1 MAHGQS
7 AWSIWAPEIAG
18 CVWMLLW
25 AVFYF
30 VLTKILRNRAS
41 TIEQK
46 DLEKKPSLLYL
57 GYRFKAYKF
66 LNNKNVDDAITFFG
80 RMFTTTR
87 VLIAAQLDEQ
97 DFKEAQEDLDNM
109 MEHLYENLFGAIE
122 SEQKKKLMMK
132 AVRFTL
138 KTMSMKDPSDILGQ
152 RRAYTIEMA
161 LDKVWSQKRR
171 KSGTSTCLSSLARK
185 ATSLFHHMK
194 EKLSSSEEPK
204 PGPPPKYRITSILL
218 NIAKMILLTILPFA
232 FDFYTDGDVTFQF
245 LRLSKR
251 FGNFSILGLARQ
263 EVGGGTN
270 EVSFPAIILVFVFG
284 LSLVINVVSNP
295 AKMLARQL
303 KVKLQLSSGK
313 VERSQMTLP
322 TSQAEHDEELF

>member
-109 MEHLYENLFGAIE
+109 KEDLYENLFGTIE
-122 SEQKKKLMMK
+122 GEKKKKLMIIK
-132 AVRFTL
+132 DGL
-138 KTMSMKDPSDILGQ
+138 ISM
-152 RRAYTIEMA
+152 
-161 LDKVWSQKRR
+161 
-171 KSGTSTCLSSLARK
+171 
-185 ATSLFHHMK
+185 
-194 EKLSSSEEPK
+194 
-204 PGPPPKYRITSILL
+204 
-218 NIAKMILLTILPFA
+218 
-232 FDFYTDGDVTFQF
+232 
-245 LRLSKR
+245 
-251 FGNFSILGLARQ
+251 
-263 EVGGGTN
+263 
-270 EVSFPAIILVFVFG
+270 
-284 LSLVINVVSNP
+284 
-295 AKMLARQL
+295 
-303 KVKLQLSSGK
+303 
-313 VERSQMTLP
+313 ER
-322 TSQAEHDEELF
+322 